1 MHEAYLLENLFRYFE
16 KEEEL
21 SSRRLK
27 KVYISIS
34 ELGSISEEH
43 FKEHFKAGSINTKWE
58 SLEVETKKI
67 PYGPEIEITK
77 LDFV

>member
-1 MHEAYLLENLFRYFE
+1 MHEAHLLEKMFRYFE

-27 KVYISIS
+27 KAYISIS
-34 ELGSISEEH
+34 GLGSISEGH
-43 FKEHFKAGSINTKWE
+43 FREHFKAASANTKWE
-58 SLEVETKKI
+58 SLKIEIKNI
-67 PYGPEIEITK
+67 PYGPELEITK